1 MKKLFLLVA
10 MFAVMVSP
18 FSAFAGSNTMPPK
31 PPVYG
36 KVGCQADGTFTLVT
50 YTLHGVTYTVKLP
63 HYKCY

>member
-1 MKKLFLLVA
+1 
-10 MFAVMVSP
+10 
-18 FSAFAGSNTMPPK
+18 MPPK